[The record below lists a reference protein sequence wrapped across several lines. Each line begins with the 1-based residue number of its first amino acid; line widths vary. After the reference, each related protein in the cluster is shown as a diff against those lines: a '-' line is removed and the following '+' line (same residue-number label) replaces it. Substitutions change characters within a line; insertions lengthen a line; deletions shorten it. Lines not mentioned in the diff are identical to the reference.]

1 MARFCRT
8 MVRVGVV
15 GALLAGTAVVIAGP
29 QRIRALLH
37 ETRSDIN
44 TRIDKHITDPVAL
57 RAQIRSLEAEYPKRI
72 GAIRGDLAELREQLS
87 LINRDMAISQQVV
100 ALADQD
106 MSKLDNAL
114 AQAEEA
120 VGQVVVADRSP
131 REIVIVF
138 RNERLGIEEAYA
150 KRSQVIATRNAYQGR
165 VTDFERDL
173 GYLRKQEQ
181 QLVSLLS
188 KLETEQTAFQ
198 TQLFDL
204 DRQIDAIGRNERM
217 IALMEKRQ
225 ARLDE
230 QSRYSATSLDQVNG
244 RLADLRAR
252 QEAQLEQLAGG
263 VNRDDYEARA
273 KASIDQESTARGL
286 YETRTAPV
294 EIRPSGGG
302 GGNELEIHAD
312 EEEAGDEGAPL
323 VSRDRD

>member
-1 MARFCRT
+1 MACVGRT
-8 MVRVGVV
+8 LVRVGVV

-44 TRIDKHITDPVAL
+44 SQIDKRITDPVAL
-57 RAQIRSLEAEYPKRI
+57 RSQIRSLEAEYPKRL
-72 GAIRGDLAELREQLS
+72 GSIRGDLAEVREQLS
-87 LINRDMAISQQVV
+87 GIERDMAISQRVV
-100 ALADQD
+100 AMADQD
-106 MSKLDNAL
+106 MAKLDNAL

-120 VGQVVVADRSP
+120 VGQVVVADRAP

-138 RNERLGIEEAYA
+138 RSERLGMEEAYA
-150 KRSQVIATRNAYQGR
+150 KRSQVVATRNAYQSR
-165 VTDFERDL
+165 VADFERDM

-181 QLVSLLS
+181 QLVALLGR
-188 KLETEQTAFQ
+188 LETEQTAFQ

-217 IALMEKRQ
+217 IDLMERRQ

-230 QSRYSATSLDQVNG
+230 QSRYSATSLDQVNS

-263 VNRDDYEARA
+263 MNRDNYEARA
-273 KASIDQESTARGL
+273 RASIDQESTARGL
-286 YETRTAPV
+286 YETQTAPV
-294 EIRPSGGG
+294 EIRPSGGS
-302 GGNELEIHAD
+302 GNELEIHAD
-312 EEEAGDEGAPL
+312 DESEADEKGAPL